1 MKLFYATG
9 NASKIY
15 NMRRRLAGLPVELIT
30 PQEIGIHLDIVE
42 DGKTADENA
51 LKKAQAYYDLL
62 HIPTVAGDSAFYIE
76 GLSEKQQPG
85 LQVRRVN
92 GRNLTDEEMIAH
104 YSAIAANMGGKVPAW
119 YVTGLALV
127 TDVGVYTVLIEDDHI
142 LLTDTVDTEHP
153 HNADPIGAL
162 SIEPLSGKR
171 ITALTDA
178 EAQALSKPFEQGCM
192 DFLRKHFLKEE

>member
-9 NASKIY
+9 NTSKIY
-15 NMRRRLAGLPVELIT
+15 TMRRRLVGLPVELVT
-30 PQEIGIHLDIVE
+30 PQDLGVYLDVVE

-76 GLSEKQQPG
+76 GLPEAEQPS
-85 LQVRRVN
+85 LQVRRIN

-104 YSAIAANMGGKVPAW
+104 YAAIAARMGGKVPAL

-127 TDVGVYTVLIEDDHI
+127 TEAGAFTVLIEDDHI
-142 LLTDTVDTEHP
+142 LLTDTVDTKHP
-153 HNADPIGAL
+153 HNGDPIGAL
-162 SIEPLSGKR
+162 SLEPISGKR

-178 EAQALSKPFEQGCM
+178 ESLALSKPFEEGCM
-192 DFLRKHFLKEE
+192 VFLREHLLSDL